1 MTRVIEKKR
10 SRRRSLI
17 AAVIVIL
24 VAALLA
30 AVALWLNR
38 SGRLAPSGDRTEVY
52 NFASDT
58 GTETSGVG
66 DGLAVVSSSGLRVF
80 DRTGMQTVG
89 ETYVASRP
97 VMTVAGGY
105 GAAYDIGGEQVR
117 IFTDSGLVRVLKAD
131 GEVAAVRMNEK
142 GWCAVCAGES
152 GYKGAVTVYRPS
164 GAVAYKWLS
173 GEGYV
178 LTAAVSRD
186 GKYLSVLTL
195 TDSGSRVVFLRMD
208 RDTSLGEAVLP
219 GELLLDIGYTEKG
232 VLFGI
237 SGDALYRLDEHKG
250 AEEKYRFEEAT
261 LSGWSFSGG
270 PVLALSAY
278 RTGGACRVLDLSG
291 QEPVELGSFAE
302 GITSLA
308 ADRKTVAVLT
318 SAGLSIYDRS
328 DGELTAEYKE
338 AASGLGVSLTEDER
352 AIVAERNTA
361 VVYSLKTAE

>member
-1 MTRVIEKKR
+1 MIEKKKG
-10 SRRRSLI
+10 RRRSLI

-24 VAALLA
+24 VAAALA

-38 SGRLAPSGDRTEVY
+38 SGRLAPAGERAELY
-52 NFASDT
+52 NFASDA
-58 GTETSGVG
+58 GTVTCGVG
-66 DGLAVVSSSGLRVF
+66 DGLAVASSSGLKVY

-97 VMTVAGGY
+97 VLTVAGGY
-105 GAAYDIGGEQVR
+105 GAAYDVGGEQVR
-117 IFTDSGLVRVLKAD
+117 IFTDSGPVRTLKAD
-131 GEVAAVRMNEK
+131 GGVTAVRLNEK
-142 GWCAVCAGES
+142 GWCVVCAGES
-152 GYKGAVTVYRPS
+152 GYKGAVTVYRPN

-195 TDSGSRVVFLRMD
+195 TDSGSRVVFLRTD
-208 RDTSLGEAVLP
+208 RETALGEAVLS

-232 VLFGI
+232 VLYGI
-237 SGDALYRLDEHKG
+237 SGDALYRLDEHDG
-250 AEEKYRFEEAT
+250 AGEAYRFEEET

-270 PVLALSAY
+270 PLLALSAH

-291 QEPVELGSFAE
+291 QEPEELDSFAE
-302 GITSLA
+302 GVTSLA
-308 ADRKTVAVLT
+308 ADGKTVAVLT

-328 DGELTAEYKE
+328 AHELTAEYKE
-338 AASGLGVSLTEDER
+338 AASGLGVSLTEDGC

-361 VVYSLKTAE
+361 VVYSLSTAG